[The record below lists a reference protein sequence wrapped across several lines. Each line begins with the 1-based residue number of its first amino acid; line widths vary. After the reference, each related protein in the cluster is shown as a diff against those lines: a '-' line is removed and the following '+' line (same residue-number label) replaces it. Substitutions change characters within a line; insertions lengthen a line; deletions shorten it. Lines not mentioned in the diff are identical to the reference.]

1 MALTATIYN
10 LRIDLADIDRGVY
23 EKLDVCIA
31 RQPSETI
38 EYMFMRV
45 IAYCLEYGD
54 GIVLTQGV
62 AAGDEPAVLVRDLTG
77 RITAWIEVGMPDA
90 QRLHRGIKLAGRA
103 AVYTHRNV
111 TQVLAELNGKK
122 VHLAKEIPVYEFG
135 RGFVEAVAA
144 TVQRRADVAISIT
157 ERQLYLDVGGRVFS
171 TAVVGA
177 GAAGSMAAI
186 SAASAGAQTL
196 LFERTEDGGR
206 KILIS
211 GVVVRRDLMA
221 V

>member
-1 MALTATIYN
+1 MGKLARRMALTATIYS
-10 LRIDLADIDRGVY
+10 LDTELADIDRGVY
-23 EKLDVCIA
+23 EKFGVRIA
-31 RQPSETI
+31 RQPSETL
-38 EYMFMRV
+38 EYMLTRFL
-45 IAYCLEYGD
+45 AYCLEYTE
-54 GIVLTQGV
+54 GIELTEGV

-144 TVQRRADVAISIT
+144 TVQRRADMAISIT
-157 ERQLYLDVGGRVFS
+157 ERQLYLDVGGQVFS
-171 TAVVGA
+171 TAVVEHR
-177 GAAGSMAAI
+177 I
-186 SAASAGAQTL
+186 T
-196 LFERTEDGGR
+196 
-206 KILIS
+206 
-211 GVVVRRDLMA
+211 
-221 V
+221 